1 MFEKIYLMFVKAL
14 DALLFNK
21 CPFGWFFLR
30 KNTSDWLL
38 ICSERKVLLVADKA
52 SEQDAY
58 AYIFK

>member
-1 MFEKIYLMFVKAL
+1 MFVKAL